1 MNPQLGVV
9 MVLALTV
16 VLVFV
21 GWLIAQRRATDRELA
36 VRRRRELMEYDRL
49 VKEVHSIAR
58 ASADLD
64 PSAALIDSII
74 TSFNRGD
81 EAA

>member
-1 MNPQLGVV
+1 MNPQIALVL
-9 MVLALTV
+9 VLALAV

-21 GWLIAQRRATDRELA
+21 GWLIANRRMSDRVLA

-49 VKEVHSIAR
+49 VSEIHSIAR
-58 ASADLD
+58 ASSDLD

-81 EAA
+81 QAA